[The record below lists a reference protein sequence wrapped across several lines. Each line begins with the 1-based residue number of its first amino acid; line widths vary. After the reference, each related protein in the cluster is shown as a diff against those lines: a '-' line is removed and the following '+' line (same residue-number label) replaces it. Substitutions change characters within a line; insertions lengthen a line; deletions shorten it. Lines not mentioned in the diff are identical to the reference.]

1 MTLNFGLPVAVMMV
15 DLLNFIDDDEVAGST
30 VSALIEAVPPGSY
43 LAIMHPASDLDP
55 ALLEAE
61 RRWNQ
66 LAAQRVKLRSR
77 QEVAG
82 FLAGLELVEPG
93 LVTVPE
99 WRPEEGAPA
108 PAELIPLYGVV
119 ARKP

>member
-1 MTLNFGLPVAVMMV
+1 M
-15 DLLNFIDDDEVAGST
+15 
-30 VSALIEAVPPGSY
+30 SALIEAVPPGSY

-77 QEVAG
+77 QE
-82 FLAGLELVEPG
+82 
-93 LVTVPE
+93 
-99 WRPEEGAPA
+99 
-108 PAELIPLYGVV
+108 
-119 ARKP
+119 